1 MYVRRGEGWGQS
13 GSIYVIYQTSP
24 LEQRQITVIFEEFL
38 SLEAIKIDA
47 FPDKRNKMIKTHV
60 YSSIYF
66 STTILIFFDKFYD
79 LCMSFQ
85 FYVIL
90 HVWASGT
97 QEIVRSEWFRERE
110 VFSYKGR
117 YPLRGKS
124 PRTSIVSLQFFIDDL
139 AGYGNFC
146 N

>member
-1 MYVRRGEGWGQS
+1 
-13 GSIYVIYQTSP
+13 
-24 LEQRQITVIFEEFL
+24 
-38 SLEAIKIDA
+38 
-47 FPDKRNKMIKTHV
+47 MIKTHV

-97 QEIVRSEWFRERE
+97 QQIVRSEWFREREVFSYKGEFYDLCMSFQFYVILHVWASGTQQIVRSEWFRERE